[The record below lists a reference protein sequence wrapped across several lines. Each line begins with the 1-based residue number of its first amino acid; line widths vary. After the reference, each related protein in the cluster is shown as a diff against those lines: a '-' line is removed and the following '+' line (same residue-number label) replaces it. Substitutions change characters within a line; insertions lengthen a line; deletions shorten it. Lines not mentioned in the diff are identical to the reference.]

1 MGEGDERT
9 PLALL
14 EDLPFV
20 QFREADPPISELKMF
35 NVDMQKDDMYAPVLQ
50 AVEWRK
56 GKSGEK

>member
-1 MGEGDERT
+1 
-9 PLALL
+9 
-14 EDLPFV
+14 V